1 MPVINQTLWG
11 PIAAA
16 ALAALLLGPRASG
29 AAPAATADDSSAA
42 NSLLAAVRTLS
53 SERAGFTAFHR
64 HVDAQQRA
72 PGHNASLDVQA
83 GLLRDGNSVIAVKLY
98 SRTANG
104 ATASADDLAK
114 AQADADKSLATNDYV
129 LPLRED
135 RLADYRV
142 ANATC
147 DQCAAGSQAIRFT
160 SIKRD
165 PSHGDGTVVI
175 DSTTHHILSVDFV
188 PSALPK
194 HVDSASV
201 TLTFER
207 VLPDLWDE
215 TDMHE
220 HYTGHVL
227 FISGGAEIVTTLS
240 GYRRFASRD
249 EGVKALATGI

>member
-1 MPVINQTLWG
+1 MGTDCG
-11 PIAAA
+11 GGTGSAASRA
-16 ALAALLLGPRASG
+16 ARVGRRTRGGCRQLRCSELAARGRSDALKRACRLHCVSPSRRR
-29 AAPAATADDSSAA
+29 PAA
-42 NSLLAAVRTLS
+42 RT
-53 SERAGFTAFHR
+53 RA
-64 HVDAQQRA
+64 QRIA
-72 PGHNASLDVQA
+72 RRPG
-83 GLLRDGNSVIAVKLY
+83 GLLRDGNRAIAVKIY

-114 AQADADKSLATNDYV
+114 AQADADKSLATDDYV

-135 RLADYRV
+135 RLADYRI

-160 SIKRD
+160 SLKRD
-165 PSHGDGTVVI
+165 QSHGDGTIVL
-175 DSTTHHILSVDFV
+175 DSATHTILRVDFV

-201 TLTFER
+201 TLTFGR

-215 TDMHE
+215 TEMHE

-249 EGVKALATGI
+249 DGLQALATGI